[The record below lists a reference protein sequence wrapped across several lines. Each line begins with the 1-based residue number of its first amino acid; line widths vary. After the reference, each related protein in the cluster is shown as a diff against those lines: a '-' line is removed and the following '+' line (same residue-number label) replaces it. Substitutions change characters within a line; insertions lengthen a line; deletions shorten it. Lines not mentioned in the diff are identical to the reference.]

1 MKEGLLSDEQ
11 IKQSYYSLKKV
22 SEQVK
27 KDYEK
32 ISKANYGKNE
42 WKKEG
47 KKITSNLNKFEK
59 MLKELKRNLERSK
72 DSLPEESVSTVED
85 ELEKIDDSVVPLVR
99 KIRDKTINFQEDIE
113 LEDKENQNVEEE
125 GQEQEQEQEQIQ
137 TDLMYAKEYIE
148 YRGKEIKDIH
158 KTSAMIFDITEKMK
172 DDLNKQGEILN
183 DVEVKVTKA
192 EENVEIAKKEI
203 IKANELS
210 KGNTKR
216 SCCFVYIIIG
226 VVAVILIVVLSIVL

>member
-113 LEDKENQNVEEE
+113 LEDKENQNIE
-125 GQEQEQEQEQIQ
+125 GEGQEQEQEQIQ

-210 KGNTKR
+210 KGNNKR